1 MYTTVTIK
9 TEKKLHREAK
19 KTAAE
24 LGVPLT
30 TIMNS
35 MLKQF
40 VREQAVVLTTYP
52 TPKASKLREW
62 AKMSENMDKHPE
74 KYPSYTVDELFS
86 RWDTLRASKKTNKRK
101 KALVHA

>member
-9 TEKKLHREAK
+9 TEKRLHREAK

-35 MLKQF
+35 MLRQF
-40 VREQAVVLTTYP
+40 VREQGVVLTTYP

-62 AKMSENMDKHPE
+62 AKMSEAMDRHPE
-74 KYPSYTVDELFS
+74 KYPSYTVDEFLALMEK
-86 RWDTLRASKKTNKRK
+86 RWAKVAEKRERR
-101 KALVHA
+101 

>member
-1 MYTTVTIK
+1 MHTTFTIK
-9 TEKKLHREAK
+9 TDKKLHRDAK
-19 KTAAE
+19 KTADE

-62 AKMSENMDKHPE
+62 AKISDDMDKHPE

-86 RWDTLRASKKTNKRK
+86 HWDTLRASRKVNKK
-101 KALVHA
+101 KALVRA